1 MAGFAGGLGRGVVE
15 GPFEMIKVR
24 RQVQTSWSFREVLKG
39 SGVTLFRNAFLFSSF
54 VVYMDISKQVIE
66 DLSPFWRGGI
76 CANMAWM
83 TIWPLDVVKSR
94 AQSGKFEGVGMV
106 QLLKDA
112 AKDGHLWRGVGPGL
126 TRSFIAN
133 GSSMVVYTKV
143 ETILNE
149 SWSNR

>member
-24 RQVQTSWSFREVLKG
+24 RQV
-39 SGVTLFRNAFLFSSF
+39 
-54 VVYMDISKQVIE
+54 IE
-66 DLSPFWRGGI
+66 DLSPFWRGGM

-133 GSSMVVYTKV
+133 GSSMV
-143 ETILNE
+143 
-149 SWSNR
+149 